1 MRVESAHIARPTKAA
16 RRIERALT
24 RARRTP
30 ARPLTPELAEE
41 LGQRFRHDFSR
52 VRVRTES
59 DAARVLDADAFTIG
73 QEIVFAPGRFDP
85 HTIRG
90 RELIAHELAHTIQ
103 HGDRDALGG
112 AFRLSRPGEAL
123 ETQADAAARGVTTGG
138 AHPIL
143 VPSPHAAGV
152 VSLKRT
158 AAYDTGAPEP
168 ALFESPEHTY
178 QMRVDAMLE
187 QLRTDPSDRSGRL
200 RRQLQRLAP
209 DTRAELMERLREKVT
224 DAQWAQLTSALT
236 ESLPSEAEHDTTTAP
251 QPETTTEEAAP
262 EEANRAPE
270 AGAAPVE
277 SPAPVTANAPAE
289 EKAAPEAA
297 AAPSAEESLD
307 KDPGPEGPPAKSDL
321 DAERVEQAAKE
332 RGPAAAEVPEGEQ
345 KIGKANGAA
354 TPAPAVAD
362 AGGVPAE
369 QGGAA
374 TAEQGG
380 TAIAE
385 PVAATAPEATEAKT
399 PEAGPES
406 AETPAGSAEPA
417 ESAEAPVEA
426 ATPREGPF
434 DRAEVPGTA
443 AAPITEEAEA
453 PATETQEAA
462 APEAAAAPDV
472 DSGIETEPLDE
483 QTPSGPPPELA
494 PEAETAAA
502 AAGQSATG
510 SSDISE
516 PEPPAPAAT
525 EDVATAAGSH
535 SLAPEEEI
543 NADTG
548 EGGAAAIGG
557 GSGGGA
563 ATKDEAPADAVEL
576 EAESAASDT
585 EQLAGPAPPE
595 IEQPSPTAGG
605 ETAAGPEAGGCAGG
619 GEAPSVEA
627 GGDGG
632 GGGGACGGGAGG
644 GGAAEEPAPAAA
656 PDVSESDPAQAMGA
670 IKGLPPVQMQQAL
683 GGVSQAST
691 KAVSDQRQELSTN
704 PPQMQ
709 RPSGVPAQRDPAMP
723 VGPVAPANTAGA
735 GDVERTAEGEALAV
749 PQPAALPAPPP
760 NPTAGLRGPRVPG
773 EAEMS
778 EADVAK
784 AQSAISDLPT
794 TDPALNVTAGDPPTL
809 DLAGDADPALVADQ
823 RAKVDQGTTD
833 ARTQGQA
840 DAAEPLGENN
850 IYPTVPDETLKAD
863 TGGEGLG
870 VGGTL
875 AACAKG
881 GGKALSEAQAKA
893 GGGAGAAPGAGGAE
907 AVSIIANEEKGPE
920 IQGAVEQAQGDM
932 VAKQDEHATK
942 VADEKAKSQQQV
954 EELIQDN
961 AAQQKDERTSARK
974 ESIKLRTEWDGEQR
988 KLVDTGRKDA
998 AKAAADAAG
1007 KIQTEEREGNQKA
1020 KGHIDKGNEEAADA
1034 RRDAETKAAEEKKKG
1049 EKESSGF
1056 FGWLG
1061 SKVTS
1066 FFNAIKDAIQS
1077 AFEFARKLVKKAI
1090 EAAKKLAVEAIEL
1103 ARKAV
1108 VGLIKAAGD
1117 ALIAVGD
1124 VVLAGFPEAR
1134 DRFRKGVQDRVD
1146 SAVDTVNKLADDL
1159 KEGVQKL
1166 LDLLGDAINGLLGLL
1181 ECAYLAAV
1189 DVVAGVVKGAIDF
1202 ANKFI
1207 QLVGEFAALIKDVAA
1222 DPGGWLSKLGSAVV
1236 SGIKNC
1242 LWGAFKSAVKNW
1254 FNSKLEEVLGLG
1266 MAIWKLLFKGCM
1278 KMAEI
1283 GKMAWQALLT
1293 AIPIALIQI
1302 LIEKLVAMIVPAAG
1316 AILTIIEGLRAA
1328 WGTVS
1333 RIITAF
1339 ALFFAFLKAVKGG
1352 NAAGPFAA
1360 AVAAAA
1366 VVVIDFVANWLLQ
1379 RLRKPAGAVASRLKA
1394 LAQKIGKGLKAA
1406 GQALKRGVK
1415 VAGGAIRRGAA
1426 AVGRGIK
1433 RGARAV
1439 GRGLKRA
1446 GQAIARSKIGQAI
1459 ARSRPGRALARA
1471 VGRVRALAARGKA
1484 AFQRGKEKFTQ
1495 WRERR
1500 KRDREKRKAE
1510 RRARARTA
1518 TIAALERMLSGGG
1531 INSLRFRAQLLY
1543 LKVRWGWKSLRVQ
1556 SAGGGRFAVEGEMSP
1571 GEILVGDI
1579 IQNVEVIPGG
1589 FTTRVEG
1596 GGQARFVV
1604 GREQEMTPEIRA
1616 AFAASRAA
1624 PTHGQ
1629 PREAPKGWQLLETP
1643 AQAQFAR
1650 TIARPQ
1656 GLTMAT
1662 ERNLPTEW
1670 FIPGGAGAGR
1680 TASGFVRPEALARGE
1695 QGGQLSQIA
1704 MAEATQIADIRAQGK
1719 NAKGAMRKHGQFA
1732 GYLSAIKRE
1741 SIERGVFGKIEVHIH
1756 YYSDREPPDE
1766 AKALL
1771 KSDMVAAGLPN
1782 VTVFWHIV

>member
-1 MRVESAHIARPTKAA
+1 MGVESAHIAQPTKAA

-30 ARPLTPELAEE
+30 ARPLAPELAED
-41 LGQRFRHDFSR
+41 LGRQFRHDFSR
-52 VRVRTES
+52 VRVRSES
-59 DAARVLDADAFTIG
+59 DAARVLGADAFTIG
-73 QEIVFAPGRFDP
+73 QEIVFAPGRFAP

-103 HGDRDALGG
+103 HGDRDGIAG
-112 AFRLSRPGEAL
+112 AFRLSRPGDAL
-123 ETQADAAARGVTTGG
+123 ETQADSAARCAATGVMPPVVG
-138 AHPIL
+138 
-143 VPSPHAAGV
+143 PSPHAAGL

-158 AAYDTGAPEP
+158 AAYDHGASES
-168 ALFESPEHTY
+168 ALLDSPEDTY
-178 QMRVDAMLE
+178 QTRVDAMLE

-200 RRQLQRLAP
+200 RRQLQRVSP
-209 DTRAELMERLREKVT
+209 DTRAELMDRLREKVT
-224 DAQWAQLTSALT
+224 DAQWAQLSSALT

-251 QPETTTEEAAP
+251 EPETTTEERSP
-262 EEANRAPE
+262 EEKESEPKGESAEAPKPV
-270 AGAAPVE
+270 AADAAVE
-277 SPAPVTANAPAE
+277 GKAP
-289 EKAAPEAA
+289 PEAA
-297 AAPSAEESLD
+297 AAPSPEESLE
-307 KDPGPEGPPAKSDL
+307 KDPGPEGPPVKSDL
-321 DAERVEQAAKE
+321 DAEQVEQAAKE
-332 RGPAAAEVPEGEQ
+332 RGPAPAEVPEEEQ
-345 KIGKANGAA
+345 KIGKASGGATAAPTVAEGGEASPEQSGAVAAEPEAAPATEVTETKAVESSPEGAA
-354 TPAPAVAD
+354 ETT
-362 AGGVPAE
+362 
-369 QGGAA
+369 GASVEPGA
-374 TAEQGG
+374 TAE
-380 TAIAE
+380 
-385 PVAATAPEATEAKT
+385 P
-399 PEAGPES
+399 
-406 AETPAGSAEPA
+406 
-417 ESAEAPVEA
+417 PVEA
-426 ATPREGPF
+426 ETPREGPIEE
-434 DRAEVPGTA
+434 AKEPSTA
-443 AAPITEEAEA
+443 AGPITDEAEA
-453 PATETQEAA
+453 PAAETQEAS
-462 APEAAAAPDV
+462 APEAGGGADAESA
-472 DSGIETEPLDE
+472 IETPLEEQE
-483 QTPSGPPPELA
+483 QTAAGPPPDLA
-494 PEAETAAA
+494 PEAEATANAAA
-502 AAGQSATG
+502 QSPSESAAV
-510 SSDISE
+510 SE
-516 PEPPAPAAT
+516 PEPPMPAAIK
-525 EDVATAAGSH
+525 DVAAAGDGSQ
-535 SLAPEEEI
+535 SAPQEEI
-543 NADTG
+543 NPSAG
-548 EGGAAAIGG
+548 GGAAGAI
-557 GSGGGA
+557 GSGGGPATSEGSA
-563 ATKDEAPADAVEL
+563 AEAADLEL
-576 EAESAASDT
+576 EGATSDT

-595 IEQPSPTAGG
+595 TEQQAPAAGAETA
-605 ETAAGPEAGGCAGG
+605 AAGPEAGGCAGG
-619 GEAPSVEA
+619 GEAPSAEA

-632 GGGGACGGGAGG
+632 GGGGACGGGGAGG
-644 GGAAEEPAPAAA
+644 GGAAEEPAAAAA
-656 PDVSESDPAQAMGA
+656 PDVSQSDPAQAMGA

-809 DLAGDADPALVADQ
+809 DLAGDADPTLVADQ

-833 ARTQGQA
+833 ARVQGQA

-850 IYPTVPDETLKAD
+850 IYPTVPAETLKAD

-893 GGGAGAAPGAGGAE
+893 GGAAAGGGGAE

-954 EELIQDN
+954 EELIEDN

-1007 KIQTEEREGNQKA
+1007 KIQTEEREGNKKA
-1020 KGHIDKGNEEAADA
+1020 QGHIDKGNEEAADA
-1034 RRDAETKAAEEKKKG
+1034 RRDAEKKAAEEKKKG

-1077 AFEFARKLVKKAI
+1077 AFEFARTLVKKAI

-1117 ALIAVGD
+1117 VLIAVGD

-1159 KEGVQKL
+1159 KAGVQKL

-1242 LWGAFKSAVKNW
+1242 LWSAFKSAVKNW

-1278 KMAEI
+1278 KMADI

-1339 ALFFAFLKAVKGG
+1339 ALFFAFLKAVKSG

-1366 VVVIDFVANWLLQ
+1366 VVVIDFVANWLLM
-1379 RLRKPAGAVASRLKA
+1379 RLRKPAGAVAGKLKA

-1406 GQALKRGVK
+1406 GQAVKRGAK
-1415 VAGGAIRRGAA
+1415 VAAGAIRRGAA

-1433 RGARAV
+1433 RGVKAV

-1459 ARSRPGRALARA
+1459 ARSRVGRVLARA
-1471 VGRVRALAARGKA
+1471 VGRVRSLAARGKA
-1484 AFQRGKEKFTQ
+1484 AFQRGKEKFKQ
-1495 WRERR
+1495 WREKR
-1500 KRDREKRKAE
+1500 KQDREKRKAE
-1510 RRARARTA
+1510 RRARARKE
-1518 TIAALERMLSGGG
+1518 TIAALERMLGGSGMS
-1531 INSLRFRAQLLY
+1531 SLRFRAQLYY

-1556 SAGGGRFAVEGEMSP
+1556 PVGAGRFAVEGAMSP

-1589 FTTRVEG
+1589 FTTRVKG
-1596 GGQARFVV
+1596 GGEARFVV

-1670 FIPGGAGAGR
+1670 FIPGGTGAGR
-1680 TASGFVRPEALARGE
+1680 SATGFVRPEALARGE

-1704 MAEATQIADIRAQGK
+1704 MAEATQVADIRAQGK

-1732 GYLSAIKRE
+1732 GYLSALKRE

-1756 YYSDREPPDE
+1756 YYSDREPPEE

-1771 KSDMVAAGLPN
+1771 KSDMTAAGLPN